1 MKYEQKAL
9 KKALLLIIFTFG
21 AKEAYKGL
29 QKPASTGSE
38 SIAQLKSQHSP
49 RVRVNRGVGDVSDD
63 AGNAGLE
70 LDVSINTRE
79 GHSKTTFGLIC
90 GSKFFFWSLEL
101 F

>member
-29 QKPASTGSE
+29 QKPAPASSE

-49 RVRVNRGVGDVSDD
+49 HVRVNHGVGDVSDD

-79 GHSKTTFGLIC
+79 GYSKTTFGFIC